1 VAGID
6 YVITEPNNRKV
17 DIWNFPV
24 GLLNNEFCTFEVAYT
39 SGYDPVPVDIVY
51 AQSLL
56 VVGEMSKADGQ
67 ELKSYKLRE
76 RTVTFKDEW
85 SFLSFKSIL
94 GRYQTLTI

>member
-1 VAGID
+1 M
-6 YVITEPNNRKV
+6 
-17 DIWNFPV
+17 
-24 GLLNNEFCTFEVAYT
+24 AYT

-76 RTVTFKDEW
+76 RTVTFKDE
-85 SFLSFKSIL
+85 
-94 GRYQTLTI
+94 